1 MKNLI
6 IILLLWLFVITFV
19 FCLGQHYE
27 LVNSKKHNNQKDS
40 IICERDSSLLE
51 WEHIRDSL
59 DNVYLDVLLDLDYCI
74 SSKNKLTNVGN

>member
-6 IILLLWLFVITFV
+6 IILLIWLFAVTFV
-19 FCLGQHYE
+19 FCIQQHYE
-27 LVNSKKHNNQKDS
+27 LVNSKKLIHQKDS
-40 IICERDSSLLE
+40 IICERNSSLLE

-74 SSKNKLTNVGN
+74 SSKNK